1 MGDALVSAVVA
12 GAVSLIVTFGKIAWD
27 SRQRRQEHRLAARE
41 KLDRYREPLLAA
53 ADALGSRVNNIRR
66 DGFLAYLEVPQRRR
80 TALLGTL
87 FRFAQLFGWTE
98 ILYGTYDRLRFEQ
111 DASTK
116 LVADALRD
124 IGRLLAVDRVD
135 RTDPADATTTRLM
148 IWREEQRAIGELM
161 RIDRD
166 PPRCLSFDS
175 FTRQYDERFSPW
187 FGAFAA
193 QLDPVSTPSSERLAR
208 LQTLLAGLV
217 RELDVDRI
225 VIRFDA
231 DGTLTEPRWASPSML
246 HLRQTPS
253 TGREPAL

>member
-1 MGDALVSAVVA
+1 VSDALVSAVVA

-27 SRQRRQEHRLAARE
+27 GRQRKQEHRLAARE

-53 ADALGSRVNNIRR
+53 ADALGSRVNNIRH
-66 DGFLAYLEVPQRRR
+66 DGFLSYLDVPERQR

-116 LVADALRD
+116 VVADALRD

-135 RTDPADATTTRLM
+135 RTDPEDPTTTRLM
-148 IWREEQRAIGELM
+148 IWREEQRAVGEVM
-161 RIDRD
+161 RIDSD

-175 FTRQYDERFSPW
+175 FARQYDERVAPW
-187 FGAFAA
+187 LGAFAA
-193 QLDPVSTPSSERLAR
+193 QLDPVSTPSSERLAQ
-208 LQTLLAGLV
+208 LQHLLAGLV
-217 RELDVDRI
+217 RELDVERI
-225 VIRFDA
+225 VLRFDA
-231 DGTLTEPRWASPSML
+231 DGSLTEPRWARSSML
-246 HLRQTPS
+246 DISRTSSPDR
-253 TGREPAL
+253 GAAR

>member
-1 MGDALVSAVVA
+1 MSAVVA
-12 GAVSLIVTFGKIAWD
+12 GAVSLIVTFGKIGWD

-66 DGFLAYLEVPQRRR
+66 DAFLIYLDVPERRR

-98 ILYGTYDRLRFEQ
+98 ILYGTYERLRFEQ

-161 RIDRD
+161 RIDSD

-175 FTRQYDERFSPW
+175 FTRRYDERFSVW

-193 QLDPVSTPSSERLAR
+193 QLDPMSTPSSERLTR
-208 LQTLLAGLV
+208 LQRLLADLIC
-217 RELDVDRI
+217 ELDVDRI
-225 VIRFDA
+225 VTRFDA
-231 DGTLTEPRWASPSML
+231 DGRLAEPRWATSAML
-246 HLRQTPS
+246 GTTRTPS
-253 TGREPAL
+253 HE